1 LIHKDLSVFFCLHE
15 WSKTACTGQ
24 IVPLDY
30 LAIFKQSSTGILV
43 LIDCLS
49 EYR

>member
-1 LIHKDLSVFFCLHE
+1 LIHKDLSVFLYLIK
-15 WSKTACTGQ
+15 SDKTACIGQ
-24 IVPLDY
+24 IAPLDY
-30 LAIFKQSSTGILV
+30 LAIFKQSSTAILV